1 MWQLNRST
9 LACTKNSCAFSTRRW
24 ERPTKSESFCLVNQ
38 LSYAEFKL
46 YVYLYIFLSIYRTQ
60 LLKWSKQLHILT
72 QALAKIFIKYSYL
85 LGPWK
90 KCFFPVTAPNSY
102 ILQDTLTL
110 WPWTWRVWGLVF
122 LFVFCFLSK
131 IPHLCQASWDFST
144 QQCLDCQSLYHCTSA
159 QNKNKKSRA
168 YSTKNFILQCTEYSD
183 LHTAAPI
190 HDSYVLKWLP
200 GGV

>member
-24 ERPTKSESFCLVNQ
+24 ERPTESESFCLVNQ

-60 LLKWSKQLHILT
+60 VLKWSKQLRILT

-90 KCFFPVTAPNSY
+90 KYFFPVTAPNSY

-110 WPWTWRVWGLVF
+110 WPWTWQVSFFVCF
-122 LFVFCFLSK
+122 LFLKQNPSSMSGKLRFFYTAMFRLPIS
-131 IPHLCQASWDFST
+131 L
-144 QQCLDCQSLYHCTSA
+144 SLYL
-159 QNKNKKSRA
+159 
-168 YSTKNFILQCTEYSD
+168 STK
-183 LHTAAPI
+183 
-190 HDSYVLKWLP
+190 
-200 GGV
+200 